1 MGRGTF
7 SPPNAS
13 SATWREKFTMK
24 QMTTNVSFVLKN
36 IKYTEKIMMAG
47 MNQRK
52 GKERKLPRE
61 DKHRQTC

>member
-1 MGRGTF
+1 MSWGGDLF

-13 SATWREKFTMK
+13 SATWRGKVYNE
-24 QMTTNVSFVLKN
+24 TNDNKCELFLKN

-52 GKERKLPRE
+52 GKKI
-61 DKHRQTC
+61 TT